1 MPGVRAARSDE
12 PPSSFE
18 VGRARRMVKALNA
31 NYTKLLFL
39 LVRVQGPQVKEH
51 AKIYYGERAPN
62 QNCLKPDTNVV
73 WLVED

>member
-1 MPGVRAARSDE
+1 MAGVRAARHDE

-31 NYTKLLFL
+31 SYTKLIFL
-39 LVRVQGPQVKEH
+39 LVRVQGPNVKEQ

-62 QNCLKPDTNVV
+62 QNCLKPGTNVV